1 MIANEGADSTGGLR
15 YVLPELRHARFR
27 ITLRALAP
35 ARLPPFHGS
44 TLRGAFGHAL
54 RKTVCSFG
62 PDAPCATCVLRREC
76 PYPRIFETPNDG
88 EPLEPLSFLAG
99 VTTAPRPYLF
109 EPRSTA
115 TTLAPGETLGFDLLL
130 FGRAIELQGYA
141 LAAVQRLAAGGL
153 GAAVAGRKAEF
164 AVAEV
169 ESIPPGG
176 APLPNEPLPG
186 DGHRVRLRFVTPVR
200 LLDRLL
206 DRKRVVPPDRP
217 RALAFAMIRR
227 LLELAHF
234 HAPDSTI
241 DWTFKPLLDHAGT
254 LEVVGS
260 DLRFH
265 DVERYSQRQQAHTPL
280 GGYEGTL
287 DLRGDLEPL
296 APLLRAAEVIHVGK
310 GTVFGLGQLAVEAA

>member
-1 MIANEGADSTGGLR
+1 MIANETAGSGAGLP

-27 ITLRALAP
+27 ITLRALTP

-62 PDAPCATCVLRREC
+62 PDAPCPTCVLRSEC
-76 PYPRIFETPNDG
+76 PYPRIFETPNPG
-88 EPLEPLSFLAG
+88 QPLEPLSFLAG

-109 EPRSTA
+109 EPRSTT
-115 TTLAPGETLGFDLLL
+115 TTLAVGETLGFDLLL
-130 FGRAIELQGYA
+130 FGRAIELQRYA
-141 LAAVQRLAAGGL
+141 LAAVERLAAGGL

-164 AVAEV
+164 AVAGV
-169 ESIPPGG
+169 EPIPPSG

-200 LLDRLL
+200 LLDH
-206 DRKRVVPPDRP
+206 KRVVPPDRP

-241 DWTFKPLLDHAGT
+241 DWTFKPLLEHAGT
-254 LEVVGS
+254 LEVVGT

-265 DVERYSQRQQAHTPL
+265 DVERYSQRQQTHTPL

-310 GTVFGLGQLAVEAA
+310 GTVFGLGQLAIEAA